1 MQKIRTLILAG
12 LSALGC
18 LPLGLHASDRSWPT
32 PPPSNGAGQDPTD
45 SALPADNQAPG
56 QVASTAPT
64 QAPAVIYNGP
74 VTVNNGA
81 TAPSQDY
88 SPVLL
93 SRRPTP
99 GPDQDPHQRGL
110 KLGGP
115 RFGVS
120 YSNGPG
126 FDDLVKEVHQTKP
139 DATVNSMMTQFGWQM
154 EYRMFRTDQGV
165 TALTEVI
172 PLVGGL
178 DQGLALPSLTWLV
191 GLRSADGFELGV
203 GPDLGIGGVSMMI
216 GAGYTV
222 DMGGLNIPINLAVGE
237 GAKNTTSTCLSVGF
251 NL

>member
-12 LSALGC
+12 LSVLGC
-18 LPLGLHASDRSWPT
+18 LPLGLHASDRAWPT
-32 PPPSNGAGQDPTD
+32 PPPSDPQG
-45 SALPADNQAPG
+45 SALPADAQAPSTGSG
-56 QVASTAPT
+56 QVSG

-74 VTVNNGA
+74 VTVNNG
-81 TAPSQDY
+81 TASPTPDY
-88 SPVLL
+88 DPVLL

-126 FDDLVKEVHQTKP
+126 FDDLVKQVHETKP
-139 DATVNSMMTQFGWQM
+139 DATVNSFMTQFGWQM

-165 TALTEVI
+165 TALTELI

-191 GLRSADGFELGV
+191 GLRGADGMEFGV
-203 GPDLGIGGVSMMI
+203 GPDIGIGGVSMMI

-222 DMGGLNIPINLAVGE
+222 DMGGINIPINLAVGE

>member
-1 MQKIRTLILAG
+1 MPSIRTLFLAAF
-12 LSALGC
+12 SALGS
-18 LPLGLHASDRSWPT
+18 LPLGLHAAEQAWPT
-32 PPPSNGAGQDPTD
+32 PPASQQDPSVD
-45 SALPADNQAPG
+45 AALPAAAQATP
-56 QVASTAPT
+56 AA
-64 QAPAVIYNGP
+64 APAVIYNGP
-74 VTVNNGA
+74 VTVNN
-81 TAPSQDY
+81 APQGQDY
-88 SPVLL
+88 NPVLL

-165 TALTEVI
+165 TALTELI

-191 GLRSADGFELGV
+191 GLRGADGLEFGV

-222 DMGGLNIPINLAVGE
+222 DMGGINIPINLAVGE

>member
-1 MQKIRTLILAG
+1 MQSIRTLILAG
-12 LSALGC
+12 LTVLGS
-18 LPLGLHASDRSWPT
+18 LPMGLHAADRDWPT
-32 PPPSNGAGQDPTD
+32 PPAGSQDPALD
-45 SALPADNQAPG
+45 PSPSAAAPPPPAAGGQPG
-56 QVASTAPT
+56 
-64 QAPAVIYNGP
+64 AVIYNGP
-74 VTVNNGA
+74 VTVNN
-81 TAPSQDY
+81 APVAQDY

-126 FDDLVKEVHQTKP
+126 FDDLVKQVHQTKP
-139 DATVNSMMTQFGWQM
+139 DATVNSFMTQFGWQM

-191 GLRSADGFELGV
+191 GLRGADGLEFGV
-203 GPDLGIGGVSMMI
+203 GPDIGIGGVSMMI

-222 DMGGLNIPINLAVGE
+222 DMGGINIPINLAVGE